1 MNKLKFFN
9 HSYIFKQDWLTD
21 DTPQHEAITDFIA
34 NREMLGLPNIVS
46 TATAI
51 GKLQIKE
58 LEFTLKLKP
67 ILHSL

>member
-1 MNKLKFFN
+1 MNKLNFLIIVTF
-9 HSYIFKQDWLTD
+9 FKQDWLID
-21 DTPQHEAITDFIA
+21 NTPQHEAITDFIA

-58 LEFTLKLKP
+58 PEFTLKLKP
-67 ILHSL
+67 VLHSL

>member
-1 MNKLKFFN
+1 MNKLKFLIIFTF
-9 HSYIFKQDWLTD
+9 FKQDWSTD
-21 DTPQHEAITDFIA
+21 NTPQHEAITDFIA

-67 ILHSL
+67 FLHRL